1 MKIVMSSGHG
11 KKIRGASDI
20 LDEVDEARR
29 VVDRIKVLLPDI
41 TTYHDDVSTNQDD
54 NLERIVDFHNAQG
67 AHDLDVSVHFNA
79 NKPTQNP
86 VGTEVFY
93 VSSSGKEWAKK
104 TVDAIAN
111 ASGLKNR
118 GPKTESF
125 YFLNNTNETAILIE
139 ICFVD
144 SQGDADIYEDK
155 FDAICEAIAETLSGK
170 AVAPAPP
177 GRPET
182 PETIPPWTPDEE
194 DDYPT
199 ISKGDTGEAVGK
211 VQTILG
217 VFPVDGDFGGVTDG
231 AVKGFQAACS
241 LSADGVV
248 GPRTWEALDD
258 LTDRKLAGDTGLSMI
273 QIKKICKLADDSAI
287 AGYNWRDRGMMQ
299 IGYIQGVALCF
310 GQAVLR
316 LRHGD
321 PAVQQMAR
329 KNTGNASKDALA
341 WYADKFDDLG
351 MDNSKNG
358 VVTLRHLFALMMGLG
373 PRESSGRYCEGR
385 DMSASNTSAD
395 EAEAGMFQTSWN
407 IRNGDDYIE
416 PLLEEFWENPHGFLP
431 EFQVGIKLKSDD
443 LGNFGSG
450 DGAKYQ
456 FLSKYAPCFHAF
468 VTALGLRSLRQ
479 HWGPLNRNEVELR
492 EDADELLM
500 AVQNVVNKTE
510 EVS

>member
-1 MKIVMSSGHG
+1 MPTIVLSSGHG
-11 KKIRGASDI
+11 KKIRGASDWI
-20 LDEVDEARR
+20 DEVDEARR
-29 VVDRIKVLLPDI
+29 VVDRIKTLLPDI
-41 TTYHDDVSTNQDD
+41 TTYHDDVSTNQND
-54 NLERIVDFHNAQG
+54 NLKRIVDFHNAQG

-79 NKPTQNP
+79 TDDTGLTNP
-86 VGTEVFY
+86 IGTEVWY
-93 VSSSGKEWAKK
+93 KTQGELASKVSTAMAK
-104 TVDAIAN
+104 
-111 ASGLKNR
+111 ASGLKDR
-118 GPKTESF
+118 GKKQTNNLA
-125 YFLNNTNETAILIE
+125 FLNNTAAPAILLE
-139 ICFVD
+139 VCFVN
-144 SQGDADIYEDK
+144 SKADCELYEDS
-155 FDAICEAIAETLSGK
+155 FDEICEAIATSITGQ
-170 AVAPAPP
+170 AVSPAPP
-177 GRPET
+177 GPDEV
-182 PETIPPWTPDEE
+182 PDTIPPWEE
-194 DDYPT
+194 DEHPT
-199 ISKGDTGEAVGK
+199 IAKGDKGPAVGQ
-211 VQTILG
+211 VQTVLG

-241 LSADGVV
+241 LATDGVV
-248 GPRTWEALDD
+248 GPKTWEALDD
-258 LTDRKLAGDTGLSMI
+258 LKQRKLAGDPGLSMI

-299 IGYIQGVALCF
+299 LGYIQGVALCF

-321 PAVQQMAR
+321 PMVQQMAR

-385 DMSASNTSAD
+385 DMSATNTSAD

-492 EDADELLM
+492 EDADELLKQ
-500 AVQNVVNKTE
+500 VQAVVNKTE
-510 EVS
+510 EVA